1 MTVVRLMM
9 LMKETNIT
17 IRTSKEKD
25 MKEMKKYNE
34 MSCGELRR
42 QLNQIDND
50 LRRFPGMSQLEK
62 DRLTYERMNING
74 VLLRKLA
81 AILDECDE
89 KV

>member
-1 MTVVRLMM
+1 
-9 LMKETNIT
+9 MKN
-17 IRTSKEKD
+17 
-25 MKEMKKYNE
+25 YNE

-50 LRRFPGMSQLEK
+50 LRRFPSLSQVEK

-74 VLLRKLA
+74 VLLRKIA

-89 KV
+89 EA